1 VAVVAD
7 CCSSAAGAD
16 VLLQQLLPLRTCC
29 CSNLSHVAA
38 EPHCCSATL
47 QPTTTATCTLIHHSV
62 EGQRLPTTGQV
73 AAQQGA
79 YVARLLNR
87 GYVLSEKEPVAPSVA
102 RTGPTEWG
110 GLDMVHL

>member
-47 QPTTTATCTLIHHSV
+47 QPTTATCTLIHHSV